1 VNFFAKLIS
10 QPHDRWIEIIGKMN
24 LKVFDYKLLFIPL
37 YHENHKSLFVV
48 TGLQN
53 TTAHHN
59 RLITSD
65 HLCILHLEPGKSILE
80 PSLVY
85 VHANNIRLLLNKLY
99 RCQFRNS
106 DKYVVINPFTKRSMP
121 LKMPKSKRVLS
132 IMR

>member
-1 VNFFAKLIS
+1 
-10 QPHDRWIEIIGKMN
+10 MN
-24 LKVFDYKLLFIPL
+24 LNVFDYKLFIIPI
-37 YHENHKSLFVV
+37 YQDNHKSLFVV

-53 TTAHHN
+53 TTSHRT
-59 RLITSD
+59 RLVTTD
-65 HLCILHLEPGKSILE
+65 HLCILHFEPSKSILE
-80 PSLVY
+80 PSLVNI
-85 VHANNIRLLLNKLY
+85 HANNIRLLLNKLY

>member
-24 LKVFDYKLLFIPL
+24 LKVFDYKFLIIPL
-37 YHENHKSLFVV
+37 YHENHKTLFVV

-53 TTAHHN
+53 TAAHDL

-80 PSLVY
+80 SCLVY
-85 VHANNIRLLLNKLY
+85 VYANNIRLLLNKLY
-99 RCQFRNS
+99 RCQFRSS
-106 DKYVVINPFTKRSMP
+106 DKNVFINPFTKRSMP
-121 LKMPKSKRVLS
+121 LKKSKS
-132 IMR
+132 E